1 MLRKIVHIVLVIFLM
16 VLTTGI
22 SISKH
27 YCGEEIVRISLSSEH
42 QSCCAEGEFNC
53 CKIIKEKIQLVD
65 NYLAS
70 RSNCQFVDVSKK
82 LQFVNHNLF
91 KDTFYLTL
99 IAHTQKYNNY
109 NFPPPQKTKAI
120 LARLQTYLL

>member
-27 YCGEEIVRISLSSEH
+27 YCGDEIVRISLSSEH
-42 QSCCAEGEFNC
+42 QYCCAEGEFNC
-53 CKIIKEKIQLVD
+53 CKIIKEKIQLVE

-70 RSNCQFVDVSKK
+70 QSNYQYVEASKN
-82 LQFVNHNLF
+82 LQFANHTLL
-91 KDTFYLTL
+91 KDTFYFTF

-109 NFPPPQKTKAI
+109 NFPPPQKIKAI